1 MKHKIGL
8 RTEICAFSILPGAI
22 FLLCAVSDLL
32 FRIPD
37 IVMTVVGIG
46 TLALWGFVAV
56 MFFRGKTEP
65 EDEMAKKNLNRARTI
80 SWGVLIIE
88 LSGIALYLIF
98 TGKPV
103 LLTEDAVFIMLSSA
117 ELIYGILFLVL
128 DKWGKA

>member
-1 MKHKIGL
+1 MKRKMSL

-32 FRIPD
+32 FKISD
-37 IVMTVVGIG
+37 IVMTVVGVG

-65 EDEMAKKNLNRARTI
+65 EDEMARKNLNRARTI

-103 LLTEDAVFIMLSSA
+103 LLTEDAVFLMLSSA

-128 DKWGKA
+128 AKWGKA